1 MVTWQ
6 SKLWDTWH
14 VYLQQPWLSVAVP
27 VSVVVG
33 LGLGVLLQKGPQG
46 VAAVQHLQWSD
57 HDTCHTWRHVAT
69 CLMKV
74 LG

>member
-1 MVTWQ
+1 MDTWQ
-6 SKLWDTWH
+6 YEPWDTWH
-14 VYLQQPWLSVAVP
+14 VYLQQPGLSVAVP
-27 VSVVVG
+27 VSVGVG
-33 LGLGVLLQKGPQG
+33 LGLGVLLQEGPQG
-46 VAAVQHLQWSD
+46 VAAVQHLQCSH